1 MRNHKNA
8 IRLILSSALALS
20 VLSGCSSQSQETA
33 ADPANAANSAS
44 AESTETAETL
54 SAGGEDGVFTIAY
67 APNESTTESADA
79 RNGLAEDLSE
89 F

>member
-67 APNESTTESADA
+67 APN
-79 RNGLAEDLSE
+79 R
-89 F
+89 

>member
-33 ADPANAANSAS
+33 ADPARLFFPEPGDSRRSRECCKQRQRRKHGN
-44 AESTETAETL
+44 
-54 SAGGEDGVFTIAY
+54 
-67 APNESTTESADA
+67 
-79 RNGLAEDLSE
+79 R
-89 F
+89 